1 MIRVRQIKVL
11 IEDDNRLNEKLA
23 KLLHISPFDI
33 LDKKIQ
39 KKSIDARKKP
49 NLYYVYEVDV
59 SLKNEDKVLKRCRS
73 KDVFKAPDE
82 KYYFPKSGSLK
93 LSSRPIIVGSGPAGL
108 FCAYFLAEKG
118 FRPLIIERGDMI
130 DERVEKV
137 HNFLEKGIL
146 DCNSNIQFGEGGAGT
161 FSDGK
166 LNTLIKDK
174 VFRQKKIFEIFVE
187 NGAPCEILY
196 DSKPHIGTDL
206 LRNVVKNMRNKIIRM
221 GGEFRFRTCLTD
233 IFYQKN
239 KLVGIEVNEKEMIK
253 TDILILAIG
262 HSARDTFSMLY
273 DKNIGMQAKPFAVGV
288 RIIHPQELINRSQY
302 GKYYSEKLGAA
313 SYKLTYTTRNRRGVY
328 TFCMCPGGYVV
339 NASSEKEGTVIN
351 GMSDYKRDSNSA
363 NSAIIVTV
371 GPRDFGDG
379 VFAGVLFQQNLERM
393 TYAIKDGLIPVQLYQ
408 DFKNDKLTKEFGNF
422 MPAIQGKW
430 QFANLREVLPCYIVD
445 SLIEGIDHFD
455 CKIKGFGG
463 KNAVLA
469 GVETRTSSPIKLLR
483 DETLQSNILG
493 LYPCGEGAGYAGG
506 ITSAAVDGVK
516 VAEEIIK
523 TYKA

>member
-11 IEDDNRLNEKLA
+11 VEDDNKLNEKLA
-23 KLLHISPFDI
+23 KTLHILPVDI

-59 SLKNEDKVLKRCRS
+59 SLKNEEKVLKRCES
-73 KDVFKAPDE
+73 KDIFKAPDE
-82 KYYFPKSGSLK
+82 KYHFPKSGSLK

-118 FRPLIIERGDMI
+118 FRPLIIERGDMV

-137 HNFLEKGIL
+137 NNFLENGIL

-166 LNTLIKDK
+166 LNTLVKDK

-206 LRNVVKNMRNKIIRM
+206 LRVVVKNIRNKIISM
-221 GGEFRFRTCLTD
+221 GGEFRFKTCLTD
-233 IFYQKN
+233 IFYDNDKIN
-239 KLVGIEVNEKEMIK
+239 AIEVNNKEIIK
-253 TDILILAIG
+253 TDVLVLAIG

-288 RIIHPQELINRSQY
+288 RIIHPQKLINSSQY
-302 GKYYSEKLGAA
+302 GEYYSEKLGAA
-313 SYKLTYTTRNRRGVY
+313 SYKLTYTTRERRGVY

-339 NASSEKEGTVIN
+339 NASSEKEGTVVN

-363 NSAIIVTV
+363 NSAVIVTV
-371 GPRDFGDG
+371 GPRDFGDEVLDG
-379 VFAGVLFQQNLERM
+379 VKFQQALERAA
-393 TYAIKDGLIPVQLYQ
+393 YVNGCGLIPVQLYQ
-408 DFKNDKLTKEFGNF
+408 DFKNNKSTKEFNEF
-422 MPAIQGKW
+422 IPAIQGKYK
-430 QFANLREVLPCYIVD
+430 FANLREVLPSYIVH
-445 SLIEGIDHFD
+445 SLIEGIDNFD
-455 CKIKGFGG
+455 HKIKGFAG
-463 KNAVLA
+463 KDAVLA
-469 GVETRTSSPIKLLR
+469 GVETRTSSPIKILR
-483 DETLQSNILG
+483 DEALQSNILG

-523 TYKA
+523 IYKV